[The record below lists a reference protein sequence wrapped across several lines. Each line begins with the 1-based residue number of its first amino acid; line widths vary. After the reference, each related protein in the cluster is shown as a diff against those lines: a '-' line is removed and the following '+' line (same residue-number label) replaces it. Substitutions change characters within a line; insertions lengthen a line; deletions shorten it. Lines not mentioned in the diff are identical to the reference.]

1 MDVIEREPATAAPP
15 PRPAALTHAEIM
27 TTLYGLL
34 LGMLLAALDQN
45 IVTTAVPAIAADLGG
60 FEHLSW
66 IFAGYLLTSTAST
79 PIYGKVSDLYGRGP
93 LLTISIALFVLSSV
107 FCALAQDMGQLVA
120 ARALQ
125 GLGGGGMMSVTQAL
139 IADIISPR
147 ERGRYQAYFASV
159 WAAASVAGPMLGGF
173 FVQYLTWRWVF
184 WINLPIGALALIL
197 CTRAF
202 KKLPKPLLARRNI
215 DYWGAALMTASVTA
229 LLLVST
235 WGGSIF
241 PWLSTE
247 VLGMLAAGLI
257 LLALFM
263 LQEFRA
269 LDPILPPRLFAS
281 PIFNVANAVSF
292 VVAISMFGGIVLMPV
307 QIQLVLGISPGNTG
321 LIMIPLMSG
330 TVIGSF
336 IAGRIMRRTGRYK
349 WIPPVGIGAST
360 IAFALLATLH
370 ATTPPILVLIY
381 LGVLGLGI
389 GPTFPVMM
397 IAIQNTCE
405 PRDLGVATS
414 WVFFARSLGASFGAA
429 LLWSGLV
436 AALTGRLEAEHHGKL
451 AAALVHGG
459 PTAAGQMAE
468 ADRLL
473 IQPALTH
480 AFHVVF
486 FIAAAISLV
495 AFAVTFL
502 LKEERLKSQLPH
514 TQHQGH

>member
-1 MDVIEREPATAAPP
+1 MDVIEGEPAIAPPRAAP
-15 PRPAALTHAEIM
+15 LTHREIM

-66 IFAGYLLTSTAST
+66 IFAGYLLTTTAST
-79 PIYGKVSDLYGRGP
+79 PIYGKISDLYGRGP
-93 LLTISIALFVLSSV
+93 ILIVSIALFVASSV

-125 GLGGGGMMSVTQAL
+125 GLGGGGMVSVTQAL
-139 IADIISPR
+139 IADIIAPR
-147 ERGRYQAYFASV
+147 ERGRYQAYFAGV
-159 WAAASVAGPMLGGF
+159 WAAASVAGPMIGGF

-202 KKLPKPLLARRNI
+202 RKLPKPRLARRDI
-215 DYWGAALMTASVTA
+215 DYWGAALLTLSVTA

-241 PWLSTE
+241 PWFSTE
-247 VLGMLAAGLI
+247 VLSMLAVGLV
-257 LLALFM
+257 LLVLFL

-269 LDPILPPRLFAS
+269 LDPILPTRLFAS
-281 PIFNVANAVSF
+281 SIFNLANAVSF
-292 VVAISMFGGIVLMPV
+292 IVAISMFGGLVLMPV
-307 QIQLVLGISPGNTG
+307 QIQLVLGISPGSTG

-330 TVIGSF
+330 TVTGSY
-336 IAGRIMRRTGRYK
+336 IAGQVMRRTGRYK
-349 WIPPVGIGAST
+349 WIPPIGIGAAT
-360 IAFALLATLH
+360 VAYGLLATID
-370 ATTPPILVLIY
+370 AGTPPILVLIY
-381 LGVLGLGI
+381 LAILGLGI

-397 IAIQNTCE
+397 IAIQNSCE
-405 PRDLGVATS
+405 ARDIGVATS

-429 LLWSGLV
+429 LLWSGLL
-436 AALTGRLEAEHHGKL
+436 AALTGRLEAEGHGAL
-451 AAALVHGG
+451 ANTLVRGG
-459 PTAAGQMAE
+459 PTAAGQMTQ

-480 AFHVVF
+480 AFNIVF
-486 FIAAAISLV
+486 MAAAAIAAIS
-495 AFAVTFL
+495 FIISIFL
-502 LKEERLKSQLPH
+502 REERLKSQVPAH
-514 TQHQGH
+514 RMEGH

>member
-1 MDVIEREPATAAPP
+1 MDQNLVERETAIAAPP
-15 PRPAALTHAEIM
+15 PRATALSHREIM

-45 IVTTAVPAIAADLGG
+45 IVTTAVPAIANDLGG

-79 PIYGKVSDLYGRGP
+79 PIYGKISDLYGRGP
-93 LLTISIALFVLSSV
+93 ILIISIALFVASSA

-147 ERGRYQAYFASV
+147 ERGRYQAYFTGV
-159 WAAASVAGPMLGGF
+159 WASASVAGPMLGGF
-173 FVQYLTWRWVF
+173 FVEYLSWRWVF
-184 WINLPIGALALIL
+184 WINLPVGALAVVL

-202 KKLPKPLLARRNI
+202 RKLPKPRLARRNI
-215 DYWGAALMTASVTA
+215 DYWGAVLLTLAVTA

-247 VLGMLAAGLI
+247 VLSMLAVGFVLMGLF
-257 LLALFM
+257 L

-269 LDPILPPRLFAS
+269 LAPILPMRLFAN
-281 PIFNVANAVSF
+281 PIFNLANAVSF
-292 VVAISMFGGIVLMPV
+292 IIAISMFGGIVLMPV
-307 QIQLVLGISPGNTG
+307 QIQLVLGISPGSTG

-349 WIPPVGIGAST
+349 AIPPVGI
-360 IAFALLATLH
+360 
-370 ATTPPILVLIY
+370 
-381 LGVLGLGI
+381 
-389 GPTFPVMM
+389 
-397 IAIQNTCE
+397 
-405 PRDLGVATS
+405 
-414 WVFFARSLGASFGAA
+414 
-429 LLWSGLV
+429 
-436 AALTGRLEAEHHGKL
+436 
-451 AAALVHGG
+451 AAAASRSGRWRRS
-459 PTAAGQMAE
+459 A
-468 ADRLL
+468 
-473 IQPALTH
+473 PA
-480 AFHVVF
+480 
-486 FIAAAISLV
+486 
-495 AFAVTFL
+495 
-502 LKEERLKSQLPH
+502 RRRCW
-514 TQHQGH
+514 

>member
-1 MDVIEREPATAAPP
+1 MDVIEREPTIAAPP
-15 PRPAALTHAEIM
+15 PAALTHREIM
-27 TTLYGLL
+27 STLSGLL

-45 IVTTAVPAIAADLGG
+45 IVTTAVPAIASDLGG

-93 LLTISIALFVLSSV
+93 LLLISIAFFVASSV
-107 FCALAQDMGQLVA
+107 FCAMAQDMGQLVA

-173 FVQYLTWRWVF
+173 FVEYLTWRWVF
-184 WINLPIGALALIL
+184 WINLPIGALAIL
-197 CTRAF
+197 LCSRAF
-202 KKLPKPLLARRNI
+202 KKLPKPRLAQRHI
-215 DYWGAALMTASVTA
+215 DYWGAVLMTVSVTA

-235 WGGSIF
+235 WGGSLF

-247 VLGMLAAGLI
+247 VLGMLAIGLI
-257 LLALFM
+257 VMGLFL

-269 LDPILPPRLFAS
+269 LDPILPPRLFAN
-281 PIFNVANAVSF
+281 PIFNFANAISF
-292 VVAISMFGGIVLMPV
+292 IVAISMFGGIVLMPV

-336 IAGRIMRRTGRYK
+336 IAGRVMRRTGRYK
-349 WIPPVGIGAST
+349 AIPPVGIGVAT
-360 IAFALLATLH
+360 IAFVLLATLTEH
-370 ATTPPILVLIY
+370 TSPILVMIY
-381 LGVLGLGI
+381 LALMGLGI

-405 PRDLGVATS
+405 ARDIGVATS

-429 LLWSGLV
+429 LLWSGLI
-436 AALTGRLEAEHHGKL
+436 AALTGRLEDEGHGAL
-451 AAALVHGG
+451 ANSLVRGG
-459 PTAAGQMAE
+459 PTAAAQMAPG
-468 ADRLL
+468 DRLL
-473 IQPALTH
+473 ILPALAH

-486 FIAAAISLV
+486 LVAAAISAV
-495 AFAVTFL
+495 AFIVTFF
-502 LKEERLKSQLPH
+502 LKEERLKSQVPAH
-514 TQHQGH
+514 RPEGH

>member
-1 MDVIEREPATAAPP
+1 MDVIEREPATSAPP
-15 PRPAALTHAEIM
+15 PRATALTHREIM

-45 IVTTAVPAIAADLGG
+45 IVTTAVPAIASDLGG

-79 PIYGKVSDLYGRGP
+79 PIYGKISDLYGRAP
-93 LLTISIALFVLSSV
+93 LLTISIALFVASSV
-107 FCALAQDMGQLVA
+107 FCALAQNMGQLVA

-147 ERGRYQAYFASV
+147 ERGRYQAYFAGV

-173 FVQYLTWRWVF
+173 FVEYLTWRWVF
-184 WINLPIGALALIL
+184 WINLPVGALALIL

-202 KKLPKPLLARRNI
+202 KKLPKPSLARRSI
-215 DYWGAALMTASVTA
+215 DYWGAALLTASVTA

-241 PWLSTE
+241 PWFSTE
-247 VLGMLAAGLI
+247 VLCTLAVGLV
-257 LLALFM
+257 LLGLFM
-263 LQEFRA
+263 LQELRA
-269 LDPILPPRLFAS
+269 VDPILPMRLFS
-281 PIFNVANAVSF
+281 SSIFNLANAISF
-292 VVAISMFGGIVLMPV
+292 IVAISMFGGIVLMPV
-307 QIQLVLGISPGNTG
+307 QIQLVLGISPGSTG

-330 TVIGSF
+330 TVTGSF

-349 WIPPVGIGAST
+349 WIPPVGIGAAT
-360 IAFALLATLH
+360 VAFALLATLT

-405 PRDLGVATS
+405 ARDIGVATS

-429 LLWSGLV
+429 LLWSGLL
-436 AALTGRLEAEHHGKL
+436 AALTGRLENEGQGAL
-451 AAALVHGG
+451 ATALVRGG
-459 PTAAGQMAE
+459 PTAAGNMA
-468 ADRLL
+468 AGDRLL
-473 IQPALTH
+473 ILPALTH
-480 AFHVVF
+480 AFHIVF
-486 FIAAAISLV
+486 LIAAAIALV
-495 AFAVTFL
+495 AFVVTFF
-502 LKEERLKSQLPH
+502 LKEERLKSQVPAHRLE
-514 TQHQGH
+514 GH